1 MRKYWLDN
9 IRWGTVF
16 LVVIYHVFY
25 IFNASNV
32 FGSIGKFERVQY
44 QDSILYFVYP
54 WFMVLLY
61 LVSGISTKYA
71 LKKYSNKEFVKAR
84 TVKLLVPSTLG
95 VLVFQWMGGWF
106 NVAAAEGFDSIPNDI
121 PVAAKAVIQY
131 ILSVIFGIGP
141 LWFIQLLWLFSL
153 IIILLRKVDKSE
165 KFYSLCGK
173 VNFPVMILFALLIW
187 GSSFVLNAP
196 IVTVYRVGIYLT
208 AFLLGYFVFSHEQVQ
223 ERIQKFAIPLAVV
236 AACMGIGFTILY
248 FGKNYADNS
257 VLTSPV
263 TNIYLWTAVLAV
275 LACGRKFLDKTNK
288 FAEYLSKCS
297 WGIYIIHY
305 LPLIASAYFL
315 YNNTELPGIVIYAAV
330 LAFTIIISLLLYEL
344 IRRIPGLRYVILGIR
359 NDKEKTKTIIKNEEK
374 I

>member
-9 IRWGTVF
+9 IRWGTVM
-16 LVVIYHVFY
+16 LVVVYHVFY

-32 FGSIGKFERVQY
+32 FGGIGKFERVQY

-61 LVSGISTKYA
+61 VVSGISTKYA
-71 LKKYSNKEFVKAR
+71 LEKYSGKEFIRAR
-84 TVKLLVPSTLG
+84 TAKLLVPSTLG
-95 VLVFQWMGGWF
+95 VLVFQWVGGWF
-106 NVAAAEGFDSIPNDI
+106 NVAAAGGFDNIPDDI
-121 PVAAKAVIQY
+121 PAAAKAVTQY
-131 ILSVIFGIGP
+131 ILSVVFGIGP

-153 IIILLRKVDKSE
+153 IIVLLRKIDKSG
-165 KFYSLCGK
+165 KFYHLCGR

-187 GSSFVLNAP
+187 GSSFVLNASV
-196 IVTVYRVGIYLT
+196 IAVYRLGIYLT

-223 ERIQKFAIPLAVV
+223 DRLQKFAVPLAVV
-236 AACMGIGFTILY
+236 AVFMGIGFTILY

-275 LACGRKFLDKTNK
+275 LACGRKFLDKTNQYT
-288 FAEYLSKCS
+288 AYLSKCS

-315 YNNTELPGIVIYAAV
+315 YNNTELPGIVMYIAV
-330 LAFTIIISLLLYEL
+330 LIFTVVMSVLLYGL
-344 IRRIPGLRYVILGIR
+344 IRRIPGLRYVILGIKSK
-359 NDKEKTKTIIKNEEK
+359 NTKTSHQNKEKV
-374 I
+374 

>member
-9 IRWGTVF
+9 IRWGTVM

-61 LVSGISTKYA
+61 VVSGISTKYA
-71 LKKYSNKEFVKAR
+71 LEKYSGKEFIKAR
-84 TVKLLVPSTLG
+84 TAKLLVPSTLG
-95 VLVFQWMGGWF
+95 VLVFQWIGGWF
-106 NVAAAEGFDSIPNDI
+106 NVAAAGGFDNIPDDI
-121 PVAAKAVIQY
+121 PAAAKAVTQY
-131 ILSVIFGIGP
+131 ILSVVFGIGP

-153 IIILLRKVDKSE
+153 IIVLLRKIDKSE
-165 KFYSLCGK
+165 KFYHLCGK

-187 GSSFVLNAP
+187 GSSFVLNASV
-196 IVTVYRVGIYLT
+196 IAVYRVGIYLT
-208 AFLLGYFVFSHEQVQ
+208 AFLLGYFVFSHEKVQ
-223 ERIQKFAIPLAVV
+223 ERLQKFAVPLAAV
-236 AACMGIGFTILY
+236 AVCMGIGFTILY

-275 LACGRKFLDKTNK
+275 LACGRKFIDKTNQYT
-288 FAEYLSKCS
+288 AYLSKCS

-315 YNNTELPGIVIYAAV
+315 YNNTELPGIVMYTVV
-330 LAFTIIISLLLYEL
+330 LIFTVVMSVLLYEL
-344 IRRIPGLRYVILGIR
+344 IRRIPGLRYVILGI
-359 NDKEKTKTIIKNEEK
+359 KSGKKKNETIHQNKESV
-374 I
+374 